1 MVEICQKALPVK
13 PWREERT
20 RRLPGISPVMPGE
33 WLMADDAYAAQM
45 AHKAALVSSLGDK
58 VLRMEETARPAAEEM
73 LERIL
78 YELVAIPGFTVNLHE
93 VTCPDGRVV
102 KLDRGHPLE
111 TCSKLV
117 QEDLILME
125 RAEGGDE
132 HVMTA
137 ALLAFPASWMLD
149 EKYLRPLTMIHTPV
163 PEYAGEI
170 AKRVQRLF
178 DGIHPDRPMWRANFL
193 TYADPELYQP
203 RFETEKRPHHEGGA
217 RWMRV
222 ERQCLLRLP
231 LTRAVVFSI
240 HTFVVPWAALD
251 GEDHRQLEALAG

>member
-1 MVEICQKALPVK
+1 MVEICQSALPVK

-20 RRLPGISPVMPGE
+20 RGLPGISPVMPGE
-33 WLMADDAYAAQM
+33 WLMVDDAYAAQM
-45 AHKAALVSSLGDK
+45 AHKAQLVVTQGDK
-58 VLRMEETARPAAEEM
+58 VLRMEECARPAAKEL

-78 YELVAIPGFTVNLHE
+78 YELVAVPGFTVGLHE

-102 KLDRGHPLE
+102 KLDRAHPLE

-125 RAEGGDE
+125 RRDDSDE
-132 HVMTA
+132 HVMTG
-137 ALLAFPASWMLD
+137 ALLAFPASWMLA
-149 EKYLRPLTMIHTPV
+149 EKYLRPLTLIHTPV
-163 PEYAGEI
+163 PEYAGDI

-193 TYADPELYQP
+193 TYGDPELHQP
-203 RFETEKRPHHEGGA
+203 RLETDKRPQHETGP

-231 LTRAVVFSI
+231 LTRAVVFTI
-240 HTFVVPWAALD
+240 HTYVLPWAALD
-251 GEDHRQLEALAG
+251 PVDHDMLATLGA